1 MKNVKQKSGKN
12 FSNLKLPTK
21 KYENKNKKK
30 NDSKIAARKGKV
42 RRMKRDKDG
51 SKQILITFRYTL
63 FAEWQTRRLF

>member
-21 KYENKNKKK
+21 KYENKNKNKK
-30 NDSKIAARKGKV
+30 NKRERQENAEGKGKA

-51 SKQILITFRYTL
+51 SKQILITFIYPV
-63 FAEWQTRRLF
+63 RRVT